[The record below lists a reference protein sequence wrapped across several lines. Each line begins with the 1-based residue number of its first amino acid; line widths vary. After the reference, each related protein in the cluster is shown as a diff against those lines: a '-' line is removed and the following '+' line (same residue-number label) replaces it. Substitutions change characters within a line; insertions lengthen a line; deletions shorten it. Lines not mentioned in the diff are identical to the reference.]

1 MSTAAKLDSIRT
13 LIGMAPDQALSSLS
27 IALAGADAQL
37 APVAEIIERE
47 QAVRRMSAVVFSPIM
62 PLLNARLD
70 GLPAP
75 RFSRPLLKDIWRTLM
90 EQRPEMMQALA
101 AAVEAWDPHDP
112 SPPILD
118 ELCIEAAELA
128 EKGAPLEFRG
138 RDAGDEARELAIFLR
153 LCPLARSALARLG
166 DWLGRAT
173 EERAAV
179 LRLIFKDA
187 TAVVDDAA
195 PRLMEIL
202 LGHLPEAAL
211 ILRPISLITE
221 RASDRYL
228 ASSELAGFGERLLDR
243 VDSLVERLKSFD
255 TGGGDP
261 AAHAAAADVSTAG
274 AILDEI
280 EHSIDL
286 AREGPWGKRVAAA
299 RKSMA
304 GMIESRLRDC
314 QRAVEQALPMQAVRL
329 TGRMTRPSPRV
340 SVPPDP
346 RFVNP
351 AKALM
356 LLLGETRAAAATGGF
371 GALRAQVAEALSDFL
386 EVYADE
392 LVHLLNAGE
401 APDPAIAHEYLELAA
416 VFLSQAENDKAA
428 QIVRRRAAVAG
439 TGTGGPDP
447 SQQVA

>member
-1 MSTAAKLDSIRT
+1 MSTAAKLDSIRM
-13 LIGMAPDQALSSLS
+13 LIGMAPDQALASLS

-47 QAVRRMSAVVFSPIM
+47 QSVRRMSAVVFSPIM

-75 RFSRPLLKDIWRTLM
+75 RFSRPLLKDLWRTLM
-90 EQRPEMMQALA
+90 EQRPEMMQALTQ
-101 AAVEAWDPHDP
+101 AVEDWDPHDP

-118 ELCIEAAELA
+118 ELCVEAADLA
-128 EKGAPLEFRG
+128 EKGASLEFRG

-153 LCPLARSALARLG
+153 LCPLARGALARLG

-187 TAVVDDAA
+187 TAVIDDAA

-202 LGHLPEAAL
+202 LAHLPEAAL
-211 ILRPISLITE
+211 IMRPISLITE
-221 RASDRYL
+221 RAGDRYL

-243 VDSLVERLKSFD
+243 VEALVERLKSFD
-255 TGGGDP
+255 TGGGEA
-261 AAHAAAADVSTAG
+261 AAHAAAADVGTAG

-286 AREGPWGKRVAAA
+286 ARDGPWGKRVASA

-304 GMIESRLRDC
+304 AMIESRLREC

-340 SVPPDP
+340 AMPPDP
-346 RFVNP
+346 RFVEP

-401 APDPAIAHEYLELAA
+401 APDPVIALEYLELAA

-439 TGTGGPDP
+439 SGSGAADP